1 MKLSEMTS
9 EQGVDVLIRLTP
21 VITGLLSDS
30 EFISEVTGIL
40 AGKSEDDKELRAEDY
55 LSRGIEKINNL
66 AFLLFRKKRDA
77 LFEIIGAV
85 SGKSAAQV
93 ASQSFIVTLSEARDI
108 LRDKDLINFL
118 KSCAGTEKN
127 G

>member
-40 AGKSEDDKELRAEDY
+40 AGKSEDGKELRAEDY
-55 LSRGIEKINNL
+55 LSRGIEKINSL

>member
-30 EFISEVTGIL
+30 EFIAEVTGIL
-40 AGKSEDDKELRAEDY
+40 AGKSEDGKELRAEDH
-55 LSRGIEKINNL
+55 LSRGIEKINSL

>member
-40 AGKSEDDKELRAEDY
+40 AGKSEDGKELRAEDY
-55 LSRGIEKINNL
+55 LSRGIEKINSL
-66 AFLLFRKKRDA
+66 AFLLFRKKRGA

-93 ASQSFIVTLSEARDI
+93 ASQSFIVTLSAARDI

>member
-40 AGKSEDDKELRAEDY
+40 ADKSEDGKELRAEDY

-85 SGKSAAQV
+85 GGKSAAQV

>member
-40 AGKSEDDKELRAEDY
+40 ADKSEDGKELRAEDY

-85 SGKSAAQV
+85 SGKSLKEV

>member
-40 AGKSEDDKELRAEDY
+40 AGKSEDGKELRAEDY
-55 LSRGIEKINNL
+55 LSRGIEKINSL

-108 LRDKDLINFL
+108 LRDKDLMNFL